1 MDQKIYTFTE
11 RLKQN
16 TYMERKKSTFSFK
29 NKQKIYFLI
38 FQFHKSKLVNTFM
51 FYKKL
56 SFSFDN
62 NVLELF

>member
-1 MDQKIYTFTE
+1 MDQKIYTFRE

-16 TYMERKKSTFSFK
+16 TYTETKKTTFSFK

-38 FQFHKSKLVNTFM
+38 FQFYKSKLANTFM